1 MYLRGCLES
10 LNPELAHYGSKNEC
24 TRTNTVLCPISEV
37 NTGAVSHAHLN
48 FSSLNICFTGTLT
61 LPAMAPVKLLAL
73 VLKGVDASLVVYEQ
87 HRPGM

>member
-1 MYLRGCLES
+1 MES
-10 LNPELAHYGSKNEC
+10 PNPEFALYGSKNLC
-24 TRTNTVLCPISEV
+24 AKTNMLFIPLSEV
-37 NTGAVSHAHLN
+37 NTGAVSLAHLN
-48 FSSLNICFTGTLT
+48 FSSLNICFTGNLA